1 MQNGTS
7 FLQKVSFLKFPL
19 TFSSL
24 WGIMRLAFKDSRGPQ
39 GRNSCRECFQR
50 NTLIV
55 LSFCLHDGRFFVS
68 RIDYLEVKPKMPNAK
83 VLSEKKAIVASLE
96 EQLKGAASGV
106 LVDYKGITV
115 AEDTALRAELRQND
129 VQYSVVK
136 NTLVR
141 FALNDAGLQEL
152 DGVLNGTT
160 SLATSAG
167 DPIAPMRVVNKH
179 AKKLGEGKFNIK
191 GGFMDG
197 KVLSLEEIMALAEL
211 PPKDVLQ
218 AQALGMMLAPI
229 TSLAIVLKAIAEKDG
244 EPAAKEE
251 APAEETPAAE

>member
-1 MQNGTS
+1 MLRT
-7 FLQKVSFLKFPL
+7 KV
-19 TFSSL
+19 
-24 WGIMRLAFKDSRGPQ
+24 I
-39 GRNSCRECFQR
+39 
-50 NTLIV
+50 
-55 LSFCLHDGRFFVS
+55 
-68 RIDYLEVKPKMPNAK
+68 LEVNPNMPNAK
-83 VLSEKKAIVASLE
+83 VLSEKKAVVAALE
-96 EQLKGAASGV
+96 EQLKGASSGV

-141 FALNDAGLQEL
+141 FALDEAGLKEL
-152 DGVLNGTT
+152 DEVLNGTT

-179 AKKLGEGKFNIK
+179 AKQLGEGKFNIK

-211 PPKDVLQ
+211 PPKEVLLSQ
-218 AQALGMMLAPI
+218 TLGMLLSPI
-229 TSLAIVLKAIAEKDG
+229 TSLAVVLKAIAEKNG
-244 EPAAKEE
+244 EPAAAEAPSQE
-251 APAEETPAAE
+251 APAAE